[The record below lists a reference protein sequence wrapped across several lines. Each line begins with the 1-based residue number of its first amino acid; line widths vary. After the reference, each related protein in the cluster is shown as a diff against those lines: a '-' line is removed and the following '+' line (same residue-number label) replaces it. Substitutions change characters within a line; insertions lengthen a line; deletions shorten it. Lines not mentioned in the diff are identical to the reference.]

1 MSQYFIFIPNLL
13 SIVRIF
19 LMYPMLSFIAQ
30 ENYLYALFVFALASA
45 SDGLDGYLARTMNW
59 QTDLGKILD
68 PIADKVLLIGTILV
82 LWMNSYIPLFVLS
95 VFVFRDFMIIVGAAF
110 HMTVYGTTAPNPN
123 IFGKFTT
130 FVHIAYIIAVFLDII
145 LLTNLTNIY
154 IDLSITLITV
164 TSLLLYV
171 VSWSKTTSSKHNE

>member
-1 MSQYFIFIPNLL
+1 
-13 SIVRIF
+13 
-19 LMYPMLSFIAQ
+19 MYPMLSFIAQ

-95 VFVFRDFMIIVGAAF
+95 VFVFRDFG
-110 HMTVYGTTAPNPN
+110 
-123 IFGKFTT
+123 
-130 FVHIAYIIAVFLDII
+130 
-145 LLTNLTNIY
+145 
-154 IDLSITLITV
+154 
-164 TSLLLYV
+164 
-171 VSWSKTTSSKHNE
+171 